1 MIAHQDAVAF
11 GSWLAERVARYADRP
26 AIEIGGITRTY
37 AEFGA
42 ASDQLALGLAGLGV
56 QAGSRVAVLL
66 GNTAAHIDAWFAL
79 GKLGA
84 IEIPV
89 NTAYTGELL
98 RFMLGQCRAE
108 LVICDAER
116 LAAVA
121 GLAAGLPSL
130 RAIVCADSDDQPAV
144 RSAATDGVDLHSL
157 AALYQDGAFRPAET
171 GPASPGVIL
180 FSSGTTGPPK
190 GILHSNGGCVRLGR
204 YNAEV
209 MGYGPADVL
218 WNCFPLFHQ
227 NARYTGVIPALD
239 VGAKI
244 VLEAKFS
251 ASRFWDNARA
261 KGVTAFNYLGAV
273 IQLLWNQPPGVADR
287 EHAIS
292 RAFGAGAPKDI
303 WPQFE
308 ERFGVTLTEVYGLT
322 EAPMATVN
330 RHPGERHSC
339 GRPSDLFEV
348 AVVDQE
354 DMQITGETGEIVVR
368 PKIPCIFMLGYDNAP
383 EVTVE
388 AFRNLWFHTGD
399 RGRISAGGDLY
410 FVDRQKDCIRR
421 RGENISSWEVESV
434 LARHPD
440 VLESAAYAV
449 PSQFSDD
456 EVMVALVPRPGTE
469 LDPAQVHEFC
479 AGQLPAYA
487 VPSYI
492 RVMAG
497 LPHTP
502 TERVQKFRLREEGVT
517 ADAWH
522 INEIQMTEH
531 RRAGGSR

>member
-1 MIAHQDAVAF
+1 
-11 GSWLAERVARYADRP
+11 
-26 AIEIGGITRTY
+26 
-37 AEFGA
+37 
-42 ASDQLALGLAGLGV
+42 
-56 QAGSRVAVLL
+56 VAVLL

-84 IEIPV
+84 IEVPV

-98 RFMLGQCRAE
+98 RFMLAQCQAE
-108 LVICDAER
+108 LVICDAQR
-116 LAAVA
+116 LGAVA
-121 GLAAGLPSL
+121 GVAAGLPLL
-130 RAIVCADSDDQPAV
+130 RAVICAGEDASTRDEEV
-144 RSAATDGVDLHSL
+144 SVVSL
-157 AALYQDGAFRPAET
+157 ASLYRDGELTPAAI

-190 GILHSNGGCVRLGR
+190 GVLHTNGGCVRLGR

-209 MGYGPADVL
+209 MGYGPDDVL

-244 VLEAKFS
+244 VLEARFS
-251 ASRFWDNARA
+251 ASRFWDNAIA
-261 KGVTAFNYLGAV
+261 TGVTAFNYLGAV
-273 IQLLWNQPPGVADR
+273 IQMLWNQPPGPADR
-287 EHAIS
+287 GHAIT
-292 RAFGAGAPKDI
+292 RAFGAGAPKEI

-330 RHPGERHSC
+330 RRPGELRAA
-339 GRPSDLFEV
+339 GRSSDLFEV
-348 AVVDQE
+348 AVVDEE
-354 DMQITGETGEIVVR
+354 DRPVTARVGEIVVR
-368 PKIPCIFMLGYDNAP
+368 PRVPCAFMVGYDNAP

-399 RGRISAGGDLY
+399 RGRMSAGGDLY

-421 RGENISSWEVESV
+421 RGENISSWEIESV
-434 LARHPD
+434 LARHPG

-456 EVMVALVPRPGTE
+456 EVMVALVPRPGAE
-469 LDPAQVHEFC
+469 LDPALVHAFC
-479 AGQLPAYA
+479 ASQLPAYA

-492 RVMAG
+492 RVMAA

-502 TERVQKFRLREEGVT
+502 TERIQKFRLREEGVT
-517 ADAWH
+517 ADAWRSDE
-522 INEIQMTEH
+522 ILMNEHRLNEH
-531 RRAGGSR
+531 RRGGGSR

>member
-1 MIAHQDAVAF
+1 MIAQQDAVPFAA
-11 GSWLAERVARYADRP
+11 WLAGRVDRFADRP
-26 AIEIGGITRTY
+26 AIEIGGVTRTY
-37 AEFGA
+37 AELSA
-42 ASDQLALGLAGLGV
+42 ASDRLGNGLAGLGV
-56 QAGSRVAVLL
+56 QPGSRVAVLL

-98 RFMLGQCRAE
+98 RFMLGQCQAE
-108 LVICDAER
+108 LVICDAAR
-116 LAAVA
+116 LSAVTSV
-121 GLAAGLPSL
+121 AAGLPLL
-130 RAIVCADSDDQPAV
+130 RAVICAGQPDAP
-144 RSAATDGVDLHSL
+144 ADGVGVLGLSG
-157 AALYQDGAFRPAET
+157 LYQDGAFTPAAI
-171 GPASPGVIL
+171 GPARPGVIL

-190 GILHSNGGCVRLGR
+190 GILHTNGGCVRLGR

-209 MGYGPADVL
+209 MGYGPDDVL

-244 VLEAKFS
+244 VVEAKFS
-251 ASRFWDNARA
+251 ASRFWDNAIGQ
-261 KGVTAFNYLGAV
+261 GVTAFNYLGAV
-273 IQLLWNQPPGVADR
+273 IQLLWNQPPGPADR
-287 EHAIS
+287 GHEIT
-292 RAFGAGAPKDI
+292 RAFGAGAPKEI
-303 WPQFE
+303 WAGFE

-330 RHPGERHSC
+330 RRPGQVRAA
-339 GRPSDLFEV
+339 GRSSDLFEV
-348 AVVDQE
+348 AVVDEE
-354 DMQITGETGEIVVR
+354 DRQVTEEVGEIVVR
-368 PKIPCIFMLGYDNAP
+368 PRVPCAFMLGYDNAA
-383 EVTVE
+383 EATVE

-421 RGENISSWEVESV
+421 RGENISSWEIESV

-456 EVMVALVPRPGTE
+456 EVMVALVPQPGAE

-479 AGQLPAYA
+479 AARLPAYA
-487 VPSYI
+487 VPGYI
-492 RVMAG
+492 RVMAA

-502 TERVQKFRLREEGVT
+502 TERVQKFRLRADGVT
-517 ADAWH
+517 ADAWRS
-522 INEIQMTEH
+522 NEIRSSEN
-531 RRAGGSR
+531 RRGGGSR

>member
-1 MIAHQDAVAF
+1 M
-11 GSWLAERVARYADRP
+11 
-26 AIEIGGITRTY
+26 
-37 AEFGA
+37 
-42 ASDQLALGLAGLGV
+42 
-56 QAGSRVAVLL
+56 LL

-89 NTAYTGELL
+89 NTAYIGELL
-98 RFMLGQCRAE
+98 RFMLGQCQAE
-108 LVICDAER
+108 LVICDAAR
-116 LAAVA
+116 LGAVTSV
-121 GLAAGLPSL
+121 AAGLPLL
-130 RAIVCADSDDQPAV
+130 RTIVCSEEKAGTPGGADEVSV
-144 RSAATDGVDLHSL
+144 LSL
-157 AALYQDGAFRPAET
+157 GSLYQDGEFTPAVM

-190 GILHSNGGCVRLGR
+190 GILHTNGGCVRLGR

-209 MGYGPADVL
+209 MGYGPDDIL

-251 ASRFWDNARA
+251 ASQFWDNAIA

-273 IQLLWNQPPGVADR
+273 VQMLWNQPPGPADR
-287 EHAIS
+287 KHAIT
-292 RAFGAGAPKDI
+292 RAFGAGAPKEI

-330 RHPGERHSC
+330 KRPGEINTA
-339 GRPSDLFEV
+339 GRSSDLFEV
-348 AVVDQE
+348 AVVDEQ
-354 DMQITGETGEIVVR
+354 DQQIVAEVGEIVVR
-368 PKIPCIFMLGYDNAP
+368 PRIPCTFMLGYDNAP

-399 RGRISAGGDLY
+399 RGRMSPDGDLY

-421 RGENISSWEVESV
+421 RGENISSWEIESV
-434 LARHPD
+434 LARHPG

-449 PSQFSDD
+449 PSQLSDD
-456 EVMVALVPRPGTE
+456 EVMVALVPRPGAE
-469 LDPAQVHEFC
+469 LDLDQVHAFC
-479 AGQLPAYA
+479 ATHLPAYA

-492 RVMAG
+492 RVMTA

-522 INEIQMTEH
+522 SNEILMSEH
-531 RRAGGSR
+531 RRGGGSR